1 MSKTLDLVMA
11 VPISKTKI
19 AVTFEDGT
27 TGVINLL
34 KLLNESPDLYKP
46 ILSNEKMMRFTIK
59 YGSLAWLEDDLDIA
73 PELLYTVLEDKE
85 TL

>member
-27 TGVINLL
+27 TGVIDLL
-34 KLLNESPDLYKP
+34 KLLNETPDLYKP
-46 ILSNEKMMRFTIK
+46 ILSNEKTMRFTIK
-59 YGSLAWLEDDLDIA
+59 YGSLAWLEDDLDVA
-73 PELLYTVLEDKE
+73 PELLFSVLEDKE

>member
-27 TGVINLL
+27 TGVIDLL
-34 KLLNESPDLYKP
+34 KLLNETPDLYKP
-46 ILSNEKMMRFTIK
+46 ILPNEKMMRFTIK

-73 PELLYTVLEDKE
+73 PELLFSVLEDKE

>member
-11 VPISKTKI
+11 VPISETKI

-73 PELLYTVLEDKE
+73 PELLFSSLEDKE

>member
-59 YGSLAWLEDDLDIA
+59 YGSLAWLEDDLDVA

>member
-27 TGVINLL
+27 TGVIDLL
-34 KLLNESPDLYKP
+34 KLLNETPDLYKP

-73 PELLYTVLEDKE
+73 PELLFSVLEDKE